1 VRFLRQ
7 HWPLI
12 LLLIITTA
20 LYAGSV
26 GNGFVSLDDPLLVTE
41 NRLVTEPS
49 LRHVVDSFRSF
60 DPELYVPL
68 TFLSFQAEAWTLG
81 MEAWHFHLLNLLLH
95 LAAVTLVFSIVL
107 VLTRRRDVSL
117 LAAALF
123 AIHPVNAE
131 AVLWVSSRKDVLSTV
146 FALASLR
153 MFLATRAKP
162 SRLRYV
168 LCLVLFLFALLSKV
182 TVLTLPLIFLLTD
195 FYRGNSV
202 GKKQIKEI
210 TPFLLLSIL
219 FGVIAIVGKTHIVG
233 REELSTLVLMA
244 FRSTFFSLR
253 LLLFPYGQSA
263 IHILH
268 EPIGITSPLFALSII
283 IVTGLSLCIWRMRRR
298 FPSVAFGWAFFLVA
312 LAPTFLHYSRGGEDI
327 LLGSERY
334 LYFPFLGLSFIAAGV
349 FVGLR
354 ESRSVT
360 LPTRAAMGI
369 GLAGI
374 LLGLG
379 SLTFRQASVFRDS
392 IAFNKNILLEEPGDA
407 RTHYN
412 LGNSFKEA
420 GRLRE
425 AEASYRTSLALNRTA
440 FALPAI
446 NLGILL
452 VEAGRT
458 EEGLKMLKK
467 ATTIRPDYFR
477 SFFNLGVAYQQLKR
491 YDEAMDAYRKT
502 IELFPD
508 FPAVHHHLATVY
520 GQKKMYREALAEF
533 KILSDLDPGFREK
546 LRTVAPAFVAK

>member
-1 VRFLRQ
+1 MFRR

-12 LLLIITTA
+12 LLLIITTV
-20 LYAGSV
+20 LYARSI

-41 NRLVTEPS
+41 NRMVTEPS
-49 LRHVVDSFRSF
+49 LRHVFDAFRSF

-81 MEAWHFHLLNLLLH
+81 PGAWHFHLINLLLH
-95 LAAVTLVFSIVL
+95 LAAVIIIFSIVL
-107 VLTRRRDVSL
+107 ALTRRRDWSL

-153 MFLATRAKP
+153 MFLAERTQP

-168 LCLVLFLFALLSKV
+168 LRLVLFVLALLSKV

-195 FYRGNSV
+195 LYRGNSV

-219 FGVIAIVGKTHIVG
+219 FGAIAIVGKTHIVG

-253 LLLFPYGQSA
+253 LLVFPYGQSA

-298 FPSVAFGWAFFLVA
+298 FPSVAFGWVVFLVA

-354 ESRSVT
+354 ESRAVT
-360 LPTRAAMGI
+360 APTRTVMSI

-379 SLTFRQASVFRDS
+379 SLTFRQASVFRDG
-392 IAFNKNILLEEPGDA
+392 IAFNKNILLEEPLDA

-412 LGNSFKEA
+412 LGNSFLEA
-420 GRLRE
+420 GRLGE

-458 EEGLKMLKK
+458 DEGLWMLRR
-467 ATTIRPDYFR
+467 ATAIRPDYFLGYY
-477 SFFNLGVAYQQLKR
+477 NLGVAYQKTGR
-491 YDEAMDAYRKT
+491 FSEAIPAYKKT
-502 IELFPD
+502 IELFPEY
-508 FPAVHHHLATVY
+508 PAVHHDLAVVY